1 MGKKMKKKPLW
12 LCLSLDKHPPFPFP
26 PNLIKINH
34 LPPSPY
40 FTTESSPI
48 PTVDDSSAC
57 SSVQHIS
64 AVFFY
69 LRRSTWGS
77 HDCFSS
83 VSSVQPRPPSL
94 CLCPGCDLWSCWEKS
109 LRTYPTL
116 NFKQRR
122 ENTSTVIQFNVVLFA
137 FSLSHISLKSLCNNV
152 THTHTYWFIDYIMT
166 PAVMFQSHV
175 RSVMVQLPYLWPDWN
190 LMKFFNEQSVCDS
203 LWRARLN
210 LHTLCACVCV
220 CGCQCACLSVLQEL
234 KLFVHLRSRGM
245 VVSACLLRMSVCLII
260 RASSLFKKPAFCHWG
275 LEGSLEVSGEHNT
288 PTGLAQLEVNN
299 PRIIKIYIFNFNLLP
314 SINPI
319 SPLLL
324 RFACNPRWKSFLPPF
339 PPPPPFCPASLH
351 VILAF

>member
-210 LHTLCACVCV
+210 LHTLLCARKCVCV
-220 CGCQCACLSVLQEL
+220 AVNVLVWACCKNWSYLCISDHGAWLWVHVCLGWVCVSLYGRPVSLKSLLSVTEALRGVWKCQESTT
-234 KLFVHLRSRGM
+234 H
-245 VVSACLLRMSVCLII
+245 
-260 RASSLFKKPAFCHWG
+260 P
-275 LEGSLEVSGEHNT
+275 
-288 PTGLAQLEVNN
+288 QD
-299 PRIIKIYIFNFNLLP
+299 
-314 SINPI
+314 
-319 SPLLL
+319 
-324 RFACNPRWKSFLPPF
+324 
-339 PPPPPFCPASLH
+339 
-351 VILAF
+351 